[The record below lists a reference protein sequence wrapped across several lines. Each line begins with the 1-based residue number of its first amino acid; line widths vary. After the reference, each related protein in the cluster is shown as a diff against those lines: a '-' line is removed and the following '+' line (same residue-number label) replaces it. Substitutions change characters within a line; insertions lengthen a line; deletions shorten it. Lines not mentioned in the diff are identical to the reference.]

1 MLGHL
6 ESLGIPENID
16 MLELFFRSFLFLND
30 TQLNEHYVQSM
41 VDDTLTLILE
51 ILEPMSISL
60 DEADEDQAELY
71 VDFANIFMPFFIRL
85 DQEQINKFG
94 EKFLYR
100 LANQV
105 PEHSQVYEYISIAMT
120 FIDDSFASKVFK
132 ILKGKL
138 LT

>member
-1 MLGHL
+1 
-6 ESLGIPENID
+6 

-41 VDDTLTLILE
+41 VDDTLTLILD

-100 LANQV
+100 LANKV

-120 FIDDSFASKVFK
+120 FIDDTFASKVFK
-132 ILKGKL
+132 ILKGKI
-138 LT
+138 LTS